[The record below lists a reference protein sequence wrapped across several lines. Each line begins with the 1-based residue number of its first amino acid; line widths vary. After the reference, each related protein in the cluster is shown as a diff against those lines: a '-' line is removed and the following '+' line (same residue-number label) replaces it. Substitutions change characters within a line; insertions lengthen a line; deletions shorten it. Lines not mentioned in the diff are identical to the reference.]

1 MRQAVMT
8 SPGVIEFNEV
18 DVPVPGEGEVLVK
31 VMSIGVCGSDVHVY
45 HGLHP
50 YTSYPVV
57 QGHEVSCE
65 VESVGPGVSG
75 FAAGDKVTIEPQV
88 SCGQCYACK
97 SGLYNICDELK
108 VIGFQTTGAA
118 SDYYIAPAAKLVK
131 LDPAMNHDHGALMEP
146 LSVAVRAVNQ
156 AFTEAE
162 GGIKDKQVLVFGA
175 GPIGN
180 LVAQAAKGMGA
191 SRVMISDL
199 NAFRL
204 EKAKACGV
212 EYVVDPSKAD
222 LAAEVDKAFGKD
234 RKADVIFECVGINP
248 TMDSAVDIARKG
260 TPIVVV
266 GVFGKKAEID
276 MAKVNENEL
285 KLVGTA
291 RYVIEDFEI
300 AKDLVASGKVDLNPL
315 VTDTYEFEKY
325 NDAYLKIQNDPA
337 TTMKVVV
344 QVNKD

>member
-1 MRQAVMT
+1 MRQAVMIA
-8 SPGVIEFNEV
+8 PGVIELNEV
-18 DVPVPGEGEVLVK
+18 NIPVPGKGEVLLK

-65 VESVGPGVSG
+65 VESLGAGVSG
-75 FAAGDKVTIEPQV
+75 FAPGDKVTIEPQV
-88 SCGQCYACK
+88 SCGKCYSCK
-97 SGLYNICDELK
+97 TGLYNICDELK

-131 LDPAMNHDHGALMEP
+131 LDSAMNHDHGALMEP
-146 LSVAVRAVNQ
+146 LSVAVRAINQ
-156 AFTEAE
+156 AFTAE
-162 GGIKDKQVLVFGA
+162 QGGIKDKQVLVFGA

-191 SRVMISDL
+191 SKVMISDL
-199 NAFRL
+199 NEFRL

-212 EYVVDPSKAD
+212 EFVVNPSKVD

-234 RKADVIFECVGINP
+234 RKADVIIECVGINP
-248 TMDSAVDIARKG
+248 TMESAINIARKG
-260 TPIVVV
+260 TAIVVV

-276 MAKVNENEL
+276 MARVNENEL
-285 KLVGTA
+285 KLLGTA

-300 AKDLVASGKVDLNPL
+300 AKDLVASGKVNLDPL
-315 VTDTYEFEKY
+315 VTDTFQFEKY
-325 NDAYLKIQNDPA
+325 NDAYLKIQNDAA

-344 QVNKD
+344 QVNKS

>member
-8 SPGVIEFNEV
+8 SPGVIEFN
-18 DVPVPGEGEVLVK
+18 DVERPVPGEGEVLVK
-31 VMSIGVCGSDVHVY
+31 VMAIGVCGSDVHVY

-50 YTSYPVV
+50 YTPYPVV

-65 VESVGPGVSG
+65 VEEWGDGVSG
-75 FAAGDKVTIEPQV
+75 FAKGDKVTIEPQR
-88 SCGQCYACK
+88 SCGKCYACR

-108 VIGFQTTGAA
+108 VIGFQAPGTAV
-118 SDYYIAPAAKLVK
+118 DYYITPADKLVK
-131 LDPAMNHDHGALMEP
+131 LDPSMDHNHGAMMEP
-146 LSVAVRAVNQ
+146 LAVAVRAVNQ
-156 AFTEAE
+156 VKTVYAD
-162 GGIKDKQVLVFGA
+162 GIRDKQVLVYGA

-191 SRVMISDL
+191 SKVMISDL

-204 EKAKACGV
+204 EKARESGV
-212 EYVVDPSKAD
+212 ELVNDPSKDD
-222 LAAEVDKAFGKD
+222 LAEMVDREFGAD
-234 RKADVIFECVGINP
+234 RKADVIIECVGVGA
-248 TMDSAVDIARKG
+248 TMDSAIDIARKG

-266 GVFGKKAEID
+266 GVFGDKASMD

-285 KLVGTA
+285 KLLGTA

-315 VTDTYEFEKY
+315 VTDIFEFEKY
-325 NDAYLKIQNDPA
+325 DDAYQKIHKDPSS
-337 TTMKVVV
+337 TMKVIVK
-344 QVNKD
+344 VNG

>member
-8 SPGVIEFNEV
+8 SPGTIEFKEV
-18 DVPVPGEGEVLVK
+18 SQPEAGPGEVLVK

-65 VESVGPGVSG
+65 VVRPGEGGSG
-75 FAAGDKVTIEPQV
+75 FAPGDKVTIEPQV
-88 SCGQCYACK
+88 SCGKCFSCR

-108 VIGFQTTGAA
+108 VLGFQTTGCA
-118 SDYYIAPAAKLVK
+118 SDYFVAPAAKLVK
-131 LDPAMNHDHGALMEP
+131 LDPTMKHDHGALMEP

-156 AFTEAE
+156 AFSAAE
-162 GGIKDKQVLVFGA
+162 GGIKGKQVLVYGA

-191 SRVMISDL
+191 SKVMISDL
-199 NAFRL
+199 NDFRL

-212 EYVVDPSKAD
+212 ERTNNPSRENLVEQVD
-222 LAAEVDKAFGKD
+222 EFFGKD
-234 RKADVIFECVGINP
+234 RKADVIFECVGVGS
-248 TMDSAVDIARKG
+248 TMDSAIDIARKG

-276 MAKVNENEL
+276 MARVNENEL
-285 KLVGTA
+285 KLLGTA
-291 RYVIEDFEI
+291 RYVLEDFEI
-300 AKDLVASGKVDLNPL
+300 AKDLVASAKVHLDPL
-315 VTDTYEFEKY
+315 VTDVFEFEKY
-325 NDAYLKIQNDPA
+325 KDAYLKIQNEAA

-344 QVNKD
+344 RVNP